1 MGYLH
6 GADGGLMRMKV
17 QEELDK
23 ELRVQ
28 EGGTVRKVIEF
39 AEAIP
44 PSDLH
49 LDVDFDKLEDDEN
62 IKD

>member
-1 MGYLH
+1 
-6 GADGGLMRMKV
+6 MRMKV

-62 IKD
+62 IKE